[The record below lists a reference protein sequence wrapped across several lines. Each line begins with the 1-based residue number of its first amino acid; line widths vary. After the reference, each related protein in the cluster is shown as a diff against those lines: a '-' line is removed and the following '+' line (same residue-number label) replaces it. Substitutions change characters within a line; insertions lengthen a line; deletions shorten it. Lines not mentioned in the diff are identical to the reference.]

1 MAGDLQ
7 DGVEDAGE
15 ALTDAGRGE
24 VCVLDFAQFE
34 MTNTGTVWC
43 FRLSSR

>member
-15 ALTDAGRGE
+15 ALNGAGRGE
-24 VCVLDFAQFE
+24 VCVLDFAQFG
-34 MTNTGTVWC
+34 MTDTGTVWR
-43 FRLSSR
+43 FRLASR